1 MNPNWAVIG
10 GTVGQEPIAG
20 QEEKEKK
27 MSPIGRLSVG
37 AVGQEQTAGQEGKKM
52 SEPYLGYCQ
61 VGAPNLTRA
70 RRA

>member
-27 MSPIGRLSVG
+27 MSPIGRLSVV
-37 AVGQEQTAGQEGKKM
+37 AMGQE
-52 SEPYLGYCQ
+52 
-61 VGAPNLTRA
+61 LTRDRLQA
-70 RRA
+70 KKKKKKR